1 MPNFTGTQC
10 GTILQH
16 TRPWAHSGTS
26 SSNPVPHTLT
36 ALEGSIGYSIG
47 GARVEVEVGYE
58 RFVIK
63 GGKKSNEDTAS
74 VFLLGKELAY
84 DTARGQV
91 DRLANALG
99 KMTKSEA
106 KKWGTA
112 VEGAT
117 GGDALSRK
125 VCGTANSG
133 SGTNK
138 CGTADSQSTNGKL
151 STAFNADADATLLS
165 AAGDTISTSGMAI
178 SGNTSNCKVT
188 VAIVTAVFSNYWCT

>member
-91 DRLANALG
+91 DRLTNALG

-117 GGDALSRK
+117 GGGDALSRK

-133 SGTNK
+133 TTNK

-151 STAFNADADATLLS
+151 STAFTDAATLLS
-165 AAGDTISTSGMAI
+165 ADTSTINTAGMAI

>member
-117 GGDALSRK
+117 GGQAVSQK
-125 VCGTANSG
+125 VCGTAGSSG
-133 SGTNK
+133 STNK
-138 CGTADSQSTNGKL
+138 CGTADSQNTTI
-151 STAFNADADATLLS
+151 STAFADNAATLLS
-165 AAGDTISTSGMAI
+165 AAGNNISTSGMAI

-188 VAIVTAVFSNYWCT
+188 VATVAALFSNYWCT

>member
-1 MPNFTGTQC
+1 M
-10 GTILQH
+10 
-16 TRPWAHSGTS
+16 A
-26 SSNPVPHTLT
+26 
-36 ALEGSIGYSIG
+36 
-47 GARVEVEVGYE
+47 

-91 DRLANALG
+91 DRLTNALG

-117 GGDALSRK
+117 GGGEALSKK
-125 VCGTANSG
+125 VCGNGTTTN
-133 SGTNK
+133 GTNK
-138 CGTADSQSTNGKL
+138 CGTTGGD
-151 STAFNADADATLLS
+151 TANKISAVFGDEATLLS
-165 AAGDTISTSGMAI
+165 AESNNTINTAGMAI
-178 SGNTSNCKVT
+178 R
-188 VAIVTAVFSNYWCT
+188 

>member
-1 MPNFTGTQC
+1 M
-10 GTILQH
+10 
-16 TRPWAHSGTS
+16 A
-26 SSNPVPHTLT
+26 
-36 ALEGSIGYSIG
+36 
-47 GARVEVEVGYE
+47 

-117 GGDALSRK
+117 GGGDVSQK
-125 VCGTANSG
+125 VCGNGSGTANSG
-133 SGTNK
+133 TTN
-138 CGTADSQSTNGKL
+138 CGTTGGSGNGKL
-151 STAFNADADATLLS
+151 STAFTEDATLLS
-165 AAGDTISTSGMAI
+165 AAGDTNISTSGMAI
-178 SGNTSNCKVT
+178 PV
-188 VAIVTAVFSNYWCT
+188 